1 LKQQTKQ
8 KTEARRVTVHA
19 GSIYAISVI
28 VPVAILCAVS
38 AGCRRAP
45 DSFYASAEMG
55 TKLIQIEAQGSD
67 KITTKLIGQTGTV
80 GCISLALSPSGTLY
94 SMCGPGA
101 GAPGPQQLA
110 TIDLQTGHA
119 NPFGMAVN
127 GLTVMALKF
136 SPNGALYAV
145 GDINP
150 SSPTFNSLY
159 TVDAKTGALTSIGS
173 TGAPSFFMDFA
184 FDPKGTMYAA
194 TSLALYTID
203 TKTGAASKVVDF
215 VGSNSV
221 MGLAF
226 SRDGS
231 KLYATDFKMPI
242 SDFYLV
248 DTKTGRLTPVAA
260 TGYANSHNLV
270 LANR

>member
-1 LKQQTKQ
+1 MSVLG
-8 KTEARRVTVHA
+8 AN
-19 GSIYAISVI
+19 SYAMSA
-28 VPVAILCAVS
+28 VAILCAVS
-38 AGCRRAP
+38 AGCQRAP
-45 DSFYASAEMG
+45 NLFYASAEMG

-67 KITTKLIGQTGTV
+67 TITTRLIGQTGTV

-101 GAPGPQQLA
+101 DAPGPQQLA

-119 NPFGMAVN
+119 NPFGMAVS

-136 SPNGALYAV
+136 SPGGTLYAV
-145 GDINP
+145 GDINS

-159 TVDAKTGALTSIGS
+159 TVDAKTGAFTRVGA

-184 FDPKGTMYAA
+184 FDSKGTMYAA
-194 TSLALYTID
+194 TSIALYTID
-203 TKTGAASKVVDF
+203 TKSGTATKVVDF
-215 VGSNSV
+215 VGSNAV

-231 KLYATDFKMPI
+231 KLYATDFKTPT

-248 DTKTGRLTPVAA
+248 DTKTGRVLPIAA

-270 LANR
+270 LENR

>member
-1 LKQQTKQ
+1 MKHQT
-8 KTEARRVTVHA
+8 RVPRMFLGASSFATSLV
-19 GSIYAISVI
+19 
-28 VPVAILCAVS
+28 VPAALLCAVS
-38 AGCRRAP
+38 GGCRRAP
-45 DSFYASAEMG
+45 DAFYASAEMG
-55 TKLIQIEAQGSD
+55 TKLIQIETQDSD
-67 KITTKLIGQTGTV
+67 KIATKLIGQTGTV

-119 NPFGMAVN
+119 NPFGTAVN

-136 SPNGALYAV
+136 SPGGTLYAV

-159 TVDAKTGALTSIGS
+159 TVDAKTGTLTRVGS

-184 FDPKGTMYAA
+184 FDPKGMMYAA

-203 TKTGAASKVVDF
+203 AKSGVATKVVDF
-215 VGSNSV
+215 VGSNAV

-231 KLYATDFKMPI
+231 KLFATDFKTPI
-242 SDFYLV
+242 SDFYVV
-248 DTKTGRLTPVAA
+248 DMKTGRLTPVAA
-260 TGYANSHNLV
+260 TGYAFSHNLV
-270 LANR
+270 LATR